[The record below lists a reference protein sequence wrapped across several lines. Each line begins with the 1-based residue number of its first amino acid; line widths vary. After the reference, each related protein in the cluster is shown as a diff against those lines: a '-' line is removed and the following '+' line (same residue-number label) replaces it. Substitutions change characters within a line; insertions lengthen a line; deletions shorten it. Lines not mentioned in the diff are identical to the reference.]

1 MRRQGNTDAPT
12 RDEIAWALR
21 EWSAAVIAA
30 ENSDEAEI
38 YADALEL
45 VLAFLDDRQTV
56 ADLINAYT
64 APSADLMYLVRALCS
79 NDEGTL
85 QPRVLLGAAC
95 ALRLRELMRQAI
107 A

>member
-1 MRRQGNTDAPT
+1 
-12 RDEIAWALR
+12 LR
-21 EWSAAVIAA
+21 EWSKAVVT
-30 ENSDEAEI
+30 AEI

-56 ADLINAYT
+56 ADLIDAYIAPNAELT
-64 APSADLMYLVRALCS
+64 YLVRELCS
-79 NDEGTL
+79 NDEATL
-85 QPRVLLGAAC
+85 QPRLLLGAAC